1 MTEQFNERLKEALF
15 ARGFN
20 AAELARII
28 GVSNGYMS
36 NLLSGYIARPHKHL
50 ISIAEALRVRP
61 EWLLNGYG
69 DPNLDDNKHLVEV
82 PLYKFVHN
90 DQKKRYIKIIQLPEI
105 ALLPHS
111 DGLYGVQIPPNEIF
125 ANSTLAVINEKLK
138 GSRLFLLRCGGALT
152 ISMRIDDITSIRWI
166 HHTPQTPDMNNCAV
180 LGRILWLFLII
191 LNKGV
196 GEMILEKITNNNI
209 SYRVKKGGHIFRDS
223 ADSLVRNHLIDFF
236 RPRSPYYSG
245 LLLLEPAGFKPLQR
259 VHHFHCAAYPVRV
272 VAAYRH
278 SSFAQYH
285 FGV

>member
-28 GVSNGYMS
+28 GVSNGYVS

-138 GSRLFLLRCGGALT
+138 GSGLFLLRCGGALT
-152 ISMRIDDITSIRWI
+152 LSMRIDDIISIRWI
-166 HHTPQTPDMNNCAV
+166 HHTPQPPDMNNCSV
-180 LGRILWLFLII
+180 LGRI
-191 LNKGV
+191 V
-196 GEMILEKITNNNI
+196 
-209 SYRVKKGGHIFRDS
+209 
-223 ADSLVRNHLIDFF
+223 AFF
-236 RPRSPYYSG
+236 DYI
-245 LLLLEPAGFKPLQR
+245 E
-259 VHHFHCAAYPVRV
+259 
-272 VAAYRH
+272 
-278 SSFAQYH
+278 
-285 FGV
+285 

>member
-50 ISIAEALRVRP
+50 ISIGEALRVRP

-82 PLYKFVHN
+82 PLYKFTHN

-105 ALLPHS
+105 TLLPHS
-111 DGLYGVQIPPNEIF
+111 DGLYGVKIPPNEIF

-138 GSRLFLLRCGGALT
+138 GSGLFLLRYDNALT
-152 ISMRIDDITSIRWI
+152 LSTRIDDITSIRWI
-166 HHTPQTPDMNNCAV
+166 HHTPQAPDMNNCAV
-180 LGRILWLFLII
+180 LGRI
-191 LNKGV
+191 V
-196 GEMILEKITNNNI
+196 
-209 SYRVKKGGHIFRDS
+209 
-223 ADSLVRNHLIDFF
+223 AFF
-236 RPRSPYYSG
+236 DYI
-245 LLLLEPAGFKPLQR
+245 E
-259 VHHFHCAAYPVRV
+259 
-272 VAAYRH
+272 
-278 SSFAQYH
+278 
-285 FGV
+285 